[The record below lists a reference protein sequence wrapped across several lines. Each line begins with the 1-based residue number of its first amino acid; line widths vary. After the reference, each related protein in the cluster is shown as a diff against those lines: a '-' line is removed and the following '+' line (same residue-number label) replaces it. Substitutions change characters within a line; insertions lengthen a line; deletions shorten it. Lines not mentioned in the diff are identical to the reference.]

1 MKILRALALVA
12 SFVIAA
18 AGVARAA
25 GEASLFRVF
34 LTDGSSIV
42 TFGELARVGDQAI
55 FSMPVGGTADDP
67 RLHPVTMAA
76 SLIDWPRTERHTA
89 SVRFQQYSLRAES
102 DYQRLTDEVAALLSD
117 IALSTDRERALSLA
131 QQARRTLA
139 DWPRTRFGY
148 RQEEIREITAL
159 IDAAIARLGG
169 TPPGGFEVSLVAM
182 TEPVVL
188 EPLAGMPSPREQL
201 DQIVRVLAVT
211 AGASERIALLE
222 AGLALLDDRAV
233 SIDRSTV
240 TALRRS
246 LESQLRAEKDIDR
259 RYAEMTRQLLAR
271 ATRAAAAA
279 RIADVERVLLRMPTE
294 DERLGR
300 RRPEVVQSLATSLNV
315 QLDRARRLRLLRD
328 QWNVRRS
335 LYRDYQRSVGSE
347 IVQLVKAQAAL
358 EAIRRLDGPE
368 PDRLDSLRARLS
380 GGAARLERVRIPEH
394 LRSTHD
400 LLISAWRFAESAT
413 DTRRRAVVSGD
424 IAVAWEA
431 SSAAAGSLM
440 MLSRAQQE
448 IRALLQPPTLP

>member
-1 MKILRALALVA
+1 MKVLRTLVLVA

-18 AGVARAA
+18 APAARAA
-25 GEASLFRVF
+25 SEATLFRVF
-34 LTDGSSIV
+34 LADGSSIV
-42 TFGELARVGDQAI
+42 TFGELARVGDQVI

-76 SLIDWPRTERHTA
+76 SLIDWSRTERHA
-89 SVRFQQYSLRAES
+89 GSVRFQQYSLRAET

-148 RQEEIREITAL
+148 RQEEIRDITAL
-159 IDAAIARLGG
+159 IDGAIARLGG

-188 EPLAGMPSPREQL
+188 EPLAGMPTPREQL

-211 AGASERIALLE
+211 ASAPERIALLE
-222 AGLALLDDRAV
+222 AGLSLIDDRAAPLE
-233 SIDRSTV
+233 RSTV
-240 TALRRS
+240 SDLRRS
-246 LESQLRAEKDIDR
+246 LESQLRAEKDTDR
-259 RYAEMTRQLLAR
+259 RYADLTRQLLAR
-271 ATRAAAAA
+271 ATRAASDA
-279 RIADVERVLLRMPTE
+279 RIADVERVLLRVPTE

-300 RRPEVVQSLATSLNV
+300 RRPEVVQALATSLTT

-328 QWNVRRS
+328 QWSVRRS
-335 LYRDYQRSVGSE
+335 LYRDYQRNVGSE

-358 EAIRRLDGPE
+358 EAIRRLDGPS
-368 PDRLDSLRARLS
+368 PDRLDSLRSRLS
-380 GGAARLERVRIPEH
+380 GGAARLERLRIPEH

-400 LLISAWRFAESAT
+400 LLVSAWRFAENAAN
-413 DTRRRAVVSGD
+413 TRTRAVTSGD
-424 IAVAWEA
+424 IATAWEA